1 MSGRAD
7 RILSQHRRLG
17 AALSAVHAPQLVAR
31 GVRVAF
37 NGVWLGLASADDLRA
52 LDERYYAG
60 SDMYRTPEWNEQGL
74 FGWEKEL
81 VGRHFPAGG
90 RVLVAACGGGRE
102 VLGLLEAGFDALG
115 EEPHEALVRYADGF
129 LSERGH
135 PGRVRAAP
143 RDGFSASDDRFD
155 ALVVGWGALSLVHGR
170 AGRVAFLAGARERLV
185 PGAPVLL
192 SFFETAVDGREL
204 RWTRRV
210 AGVLRAARRTGS
222 RELGDV
228 LAPNLVH
235 VLTRERLEEELA
247 LAGLEL
253 CELKIVAQATDEATR
268 YAAAVATVPA

>member
-7 RILSQHRRLG
+7 RILSQQRRLS
-17 AALSAVHAPQLVAR
+17 AALGAVHAPELVAR

-37 NGVWLGLASADDLRA
+37 NGVWLGLTSADDLRA

-60 SDMYRTPEWNEQGL
+60 SDMYRTAEWNEQGL

-81 VGRHFPAGG
+81 VERHFPGGG
-90 RVLVAACGGGRE
+90 RVLIAACGGGRE

-115 EEPHEALVRYADGF
+115 EEPHAELVRYAGGF
-129 LSERGH
+129 LAERGH

-143 RDGFSASDDRFD
+143 RDGFSADADRFD
-155 ALVVGWGALSLVHGR
+155 GLIVGWGALSLVHGR
-170 AGRVAFLAGARERLV
+170 AGRVSFLAAARERLV
-185 PGAPVLL
+185 PDAPVLL

-210 AGVLRAARRTGS
+210 AGVVGRARRAGG

-235 VLTRERLEEELA
+235 VFTRARLEEELA
-247 LAGLEL
+247 SAGLEL
-253 CELKIVAQATDEATR
+253 VELKIVGQAADEGTR